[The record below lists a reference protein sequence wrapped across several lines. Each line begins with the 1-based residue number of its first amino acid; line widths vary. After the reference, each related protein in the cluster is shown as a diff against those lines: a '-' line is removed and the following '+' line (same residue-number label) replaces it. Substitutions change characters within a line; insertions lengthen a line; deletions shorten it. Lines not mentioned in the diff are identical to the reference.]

1 MSSLLLPP
9 RIIIFIFLLF
19 AQHSLQAEGVVVLV
33 LIFIL
38 LFGNY
43 NNTDDDHSNTRQ
55 DKTFQILECDGPLN
69 PEVVH
74 STAHGAGCCPASNVL
89 ILGEEDA
96 YLGNEKT
103 NVWIAE
109 FQKTTGQGF
118 TLRLDDCTI
127 GLGENANFSISYL
140 DACIPM

>member
-1 MSSLLLPP
+1 MALPVTETKIRDHFYRPNTCPKPKIKSHDNKRDLLCTYCIA
-9 RIIIFIFLLF
+9 IISFKYKTN
-19 AQHSLQAEGVVVLV
+19 S
-33 LIFIL
+33 
-38 LFGNY
+38 
-43 NNTDDDHSNTRQ
+43 
-55 DKTFQILECDGPLN
+55 TFQILDCVGQLK
-69 PEVVH
+69 PEVIQ
-74 STAHGAGCCPASNVL
+74 STAYNPIYAASNVL